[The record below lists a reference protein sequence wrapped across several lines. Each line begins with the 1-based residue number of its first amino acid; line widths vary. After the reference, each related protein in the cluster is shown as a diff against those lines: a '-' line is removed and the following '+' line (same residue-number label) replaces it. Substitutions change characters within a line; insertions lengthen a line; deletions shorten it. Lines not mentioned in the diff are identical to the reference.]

1 MMSYQV
7 SANIQETLDKL
18 LALPQVQKAL
28 EFAQQDADQTLDNQ
42 IELCKIEAPT
52 FHE

>member
-18 LALPQVQKAL
+18 LLLVKLPHWHK
-28 EFAQQDADQTLDNQ
+28 
-42 IELCKIEAPT
+42 K
-52 FHE
+52 